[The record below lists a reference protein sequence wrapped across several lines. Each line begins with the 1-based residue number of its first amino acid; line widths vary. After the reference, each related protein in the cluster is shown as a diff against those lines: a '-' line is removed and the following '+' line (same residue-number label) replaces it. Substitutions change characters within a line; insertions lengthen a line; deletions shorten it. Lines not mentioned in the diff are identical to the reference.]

1 MYACICHAVTTAEV
15 DAAVALGATSV
26 KQVRQ
31 ATGAGSACGT
41 CVKRLSCLLAAAR
54 VADSAPTEA
63 MPEAERLPEG
73 ELIGAAA
80 PAAEGV
86 PAGEATPAAAG
97 ALAAEDSLVAG
108 GAPASAPATP
118 AQAGALPVRHAPH
131 CPAAVPA
138 LG

>member
-26 KQVRQ
+26 KQVRE

-54 VADSAPTEA
+54 VADSAPPEV
-63 MPEAERLPEG
+63 MPEAERLPVPE
-73 ELIGAAA
+73 
-80 PAAEGV
+80 PAAER
-86 PAGEATPAAAG
+86 
-97 ALAAEDSLVAG
+97 
-108 GAPASAPATP
+108 APVF
-118 AQAGALPVRHAPH
+118 QHAPH
-131 CPAAVPA
+131 CPAALPA

>member
-31 ATGAGSACGT
+31 ATGAGAACGT

-54 VADSAPTEA
+54 VADSAPAEV
-63 MPEAERLPEG
+63 MPEAERLPDG
-73 ELIGAAA
+73 ELV
-80 PAAEGV
+80 AE
-86 PAGEATPAAAG
+86 
-97 ALAAEDSLVAG
+97 AERLPEV
-108 GAPASAPATP
+108 
-118 AQAGALPVRHAPH
+118 PVRHAPH
-131 CPAAVPA
+131 CPAALPA

>member
-26 KQVRQ
+26 KQVRK
-31 ATGAGSACGT
+31 ATGAGAACGT

-54 VADSAPTEA
+54 VADSAPPDV
-63 MPEAERLPEG
+63 MPEAERLP
-73 ELIGAAA
+73 
-80 PAAEGV
+80 V
-86 PAGEATPAAAG
+86 ATPAA
-97 ALAAEDSLVAG
+97 
-108 GAPASAPATP
+108 T
-118 AQAGALPVRHAPH
+118 PVRAVVPDRATTPLFEHAPH

>member
-26 KQVRQ
+26 KQVRK

-54 VADSAPTEA
+54 VADSAPVNA
-63 MPEAERLPEG
+63 MPEAERLP
-73 ELIGAAA
+73 AA
-80 PAAEGV
+80 V
-86 PAGEATPAAAG
+86 PAG
-97 ALAAEDSLVAG
+97 
-108 GAPASAPATP
+108 APAVPPATAP
-118 AQAGALPVRHAPH
+118 LFEHAPH
-131 CPAAVPA
+131 CPAALPA

>member
-15 DAAVALGATSV
+15 DAAVALGATTV

-31 ATGAGSACGT
+31 ATGAGASCGT

-54 VADSAPTEA
+54 VADSAPAEA
-63 MPEAERLPEG
+63 MPEAERLP
-73 ELIGAAA
+73 L
-80 PAAEGV
+80 
-86 PAGEATPAAAG
+86 
-97 ALAAEDSLVAG
+97 
-108 GAPASAPATP
+108 
-118 AQAGALPVRHAPH
+118 HAPH